1 MKKKESRKERIADA
15 LDMPIDV
22 MCDVP
27 RTEILGRSS
36 VGVENFR
43 GILDYN
49 ENSVK
54 VNTTVGIIKIE
65 GDSLYIESIT
75 DEGISVKGTIIRV
88 EFV

>member
-1 MKKKESRKERIADA
+1 MKKKESGVERIASA
-15 LDMPIDV
+15 LDMPLDV
-22 MCDVP
+22 IGNFP
-27 RTEILGRSS
+27 RTEIIGKSS
-36 VGVENFR
+36 VSIENFR

-54 VNTTVGIIKIE
+54 VNTTVGIIKID

-75 DEGISVKGTIIRV
+75 DEGINIKGTIIRI